1 LKNYVLKKTQV
12 HPPDINTLLLET
24 WR

>member
-1 LKNYVLKKTQV
+1 LKNNILKKTQV